1 MISFGGHDKARIFQP
16 LAIGRFPTEP
26 IALSTPTKT
35 SALLGPW
42 LVWRHHASEG
52 PEIKVHFV
60 SAEGLIAGKTPVL
73 CRSGPVGTVAKIELA
88 DDLKGVVITV
98 NTSLE
103 AVRLLVED
111 SQIWIVRAA
120 TPSAGHF
127 RTKYSCLW

>member
-1 MISFGGHDKARIFQP
+1 MTCPKTVVPMTATMATPSNRSLVRCGEDNKARPMISFGGHDKARIFQP

-60 SAEGLIAGKTPVL
+60 SAEGLIA
-73 CRSGPVGTVAKIELA
+73 
-88 DDLKGVVITV
+88 
-98 NTSLE
+98 
-103 AVRLLVED
+103 
-111 SQIWIVRAA
+111 
-120 TPSAGHF
+120 
-127 RTKYSCLW
+127 